1 MKSDQAETGG
11 RPSRAL
17 GNVLHVEEDDLRTQ
31 AEATVGRDTSHGVM
45 SDKVI
50 EVLGI
55 SDGDEELRAAI
66 FDA

>member
-1 MKSDQAETGG
+1 M
-11 RPSRAL
+11 
-17 GNVLHVEEDDLRTQ
+17 LHVEEDDLRTQ